1 MAQIKSNNF
10 TEGPLYGPMIRF
22 LLPVLLALFLQAM
35 YGAVDL
41 LVVGHFA
48 TKADISAVS
57 TGSQLL
63 HALTMLVSS
72 LAMGTTIRI
81 GQQIGMGRLQESG
94 RTIGASI
101 CLFAV
106 IGIVISVLM
115 VTFALPLSHLMNAPE
130 EALTMTCD
138 YIRICGM
145 GMVVVTAYNLIGSI
159 FRGIGDSRTPFI
171 TVLIACICNIFGD
184 LLFVAVFHMGA
195 AGAATATV
203 LSQGIS
209 VVLSVLIIRKRTL
222 PFAFERSYIR
232 FDRQI
237 IGSITR
243 LGLPIAIQDLLV
255 HVSFLLMLIIVN
267 GLGVTASAGMGVA
280 EKNIAFIMLVP
291 SAFMQSI
298 SAIVAQNFGAG
309 KYDRAERALKQAI
322 LTSSVI
328 SLFMFWLSF
337 FHGDFLAGIFA
348 GHKPEVVEAAADYLK
363 AYAIDCLLTPIF
375 FCFTGFYNGL
385 GLTKYVMI
393 QGIVSAFGVRIP
405 VAWLMSK
412 RVPVSM
418 FHIGL
423 ATPASS
429 LLQIVMGLLCLI
441 YVKKVFYPRHQSLTS
456 S

>member
-81 GQQIGMGRLQESG
+81 GQQIGMGRLKESG

-101 CLFAV
+101 CLFTL
-106 IGIVISVLM
+106 IGIVISALM
-115 VTFALPLSHLMNAPE
+115 VTCALPLSRLMNAPE
-130 EALTMTCD
+130 EALSMTCD
-138 YIRICGM
+138 YVRICGM

-184 LLFVAVFHMGA
+184 LLFVAIFHMGA

-222 PFAFERSYIR
+222 PFEFERSFIR
-232 FDRQI
+232 YDRQI
-237 IGSITR
+237 IGNITR

-393 QGIVSAFGVRIP
+393 QGIVSAFCVRIP

-441 YVKKVFYPRHQSLTS
+441 YVKKVFYPKHQSLTS

>member
-1 MAQIKSNNF
+1 
-10 TEGPLYGPMIRF
+10 
-22 LLPVLLALFLQAM
+22 
-35 YGAVDL
+35 
-41 LVVGHFA
+41 
-48 TKADISAVS
+48 
-57 TGSQLL
+57 
-63 HALTMLVSS
+63 
-72 LAMGTTIRI
+72 
-81 GQQIGMGRLQESG
+81 
-94 RTIGASI
+94 
-101 CLFAV
+101 
-106 IGIVISVLM
+106 
-115 VTFALPLSHLMNAPE
+115 
-130 EALTMTCD
+130 
-138 YIRICGM
+138 
-145 GMVVVTAYNLIGSI
+145 
-159 FRGIGDSRTPFI
+159 
-171 TVLIACICNIFGD
+171 
-184 LLFVAVFHMGA
+184 MGA

-222 PFAFERSYIR
+222 PFAFERSYVR

>member
-81 GQQIGMGRLQESG
+81 GQLIGMGRLQESG

-222 PFAFERSYIR
+222 PFAFERSYVR

-309 KYDRAERALKQAI
+309 KYDRAGRALKQAI

>member
-1 MAQIKSNNF
+1 MF
-10 TEGPLYGPMIRF
+10 
-22 LLPVLLALFLQAM
+22 
-35 YGAVDL
+35 
-41 LVVGHFA
+41 
-48 TKADISAVS
+48 
-57 TGSQLL
+57 
-63 HALTMLVSS
+63 
-72 LAMGTTIRI
+72 
-81 GQQIGMGRLQESG
+81 
-94 RTIGASI
+94 
-101 CLFAV
+101 
-106 IGIVISVLM
+106 
-115 VTFALPLSHLMNAPE
+115 
-130 EALTMTCD
+130 
-138 YIRICGM
+138 
-145 GMVVVTAYNLIGSI
+145 
-159 FRGIGDSRTPFI
+159 
-171 TVLIACICNIFGD
+171 IACICNIFGD

-255 HVSFLLMLIIVN
+255 HISFLLMLIIVN